1 MRTKP
6 ADMDSSNQIGL
17 SAGSSAGKSQKKN
30 KSRLEETSSVLHRGT
45 LRIRL
50 IIAGPLFVGL
60 LVLLAGVFILRIA
73 EIKMTNAGVPQAN
86 INNIKA
92 ALELTILGFTV
103 IAGFAG
109 FLLSYVIVKPVR
121 QMTETARNI
130 ATGKLTQTDSIPSHV
145 EIDTL
150 QATFNNMVT
159 SLRDFSYERNKYIL
173 ESLAG
178 ALVTLD
184 STGKITTI
192 NTAAESIL
200 GVEIHS
206 VTGKSIFEI
215 LEDVP
220 ENQQVRRMFQNS
232 LQSHVTYSSEEV
244 ILSSST
250 IKKLPIGITISLL
263 KEENQLIGIVAT
275 FKDLSKIKQI
285 HQQLQR
291 SDRLAAIGTLA
302 TGLAHEIRNPL
313 GSMRGL
319 AQLLAEDMKPEDPK
333 LRYAQVIIKEIDRLN
348 HVVQE
353 LLTFSQASSG
363 GMEHNDINIALR
375 DALFIAKQNPKVKPN
390 ITVTEYYDTQIPLV
404 KIEKEKLI
412 QAFLN
417 IIMNGLE
424 VAGEMPGNE
433 SKLDVRTSLSNP
445 RPDYPVPNLGFA
457 LVEISNTGKAIPPE
471 HLDRIFDPFFTTK
484 ESGTGL
490 GLAIVHQII
499 ASHSGLIEV
508 SSEPGKGTVF
518 RIYIPIIKEQEASEL
533 ATV

>member
-6 ADMDSSNQIGL
+6 MNLESSTQIGL
-17 SAGSSAGKSQKKN
+17 SDDSHANESNKKN
-30 KSRLEETSSVLHRGT
+30 QSRLEENTSLFNRGT

-50 IIAGPLFVGL
+50 IIAGPLFVSL
-60 LVLLAGVFILRIA
+60 LVLLTGVFILQIV
-73 EIKMTNAGVPQAN
+73 ELKITNAGVPQAN
-86 INNIKA
+86 INNILST
-92 ALELTILGFTV
+92 LELTILGFTV
-103 IAGFAG
+103 IAAFAG

-121 QMTETARNI
+121 RMTETARNI
-130 ATGKLTQTDSIPSHV
+130 ATGKLTQTDQIPSHV
-145 EIDTL
+145 ELDTL

-159 SLRDFSYERNKYIL
+159 SLREFSYERNTYIL
-173 ESLAG
+173 ESLTS

-184 STGKITTI
+184 STGKIATI

-200 GVEIHS
+200 GVEPDS
-206 VTGKSIFEI
+206 ATGKSIFDI
-215 LEDVP
+215 LEDLP

-232 LQSHVTYSSEEV
+232 LQRHITYSSEEI
-244 ILSSST
+244 ILSSAKF
-250 IKKLPIGITISLL
+250 KKLPIGITISLL
-263 KEENQLIGIVAT
+263 KEEDQLIGIVAA

-353 LLTFSQASSG
+353 LLTFSQASTG
-363 GMEHNDINIALR
+363 GMEYNDINIALR
-375 DALFIAKQNPKVKPN
+375 DALFVAKQNPKMNPN
-390 ITVTEYYDTQIPLV
+390 ITITEYYDTQIPLV

-417 IIMNGLE
+417 IIINGLE
-424 VAGEMPGNE
+424 AAGEMPGDKSN
-433 SKLDVRTSLSNP
+433 LNVRTSLANP
-445 RPDYPVPNLGFA
+445 RSDYPVPNLGFA
-457 LVEISNTGKAIPPE
+457 LVEISNTGKTIPPE
-471 HLDRIFDPFFTTK
+471 HLDHIFDPFFTTK

-508 SSEPGKGTVF
+508 SSEPNKGTVF
-518 RIYIPIIKEQEASEL
+518 QIYIPIIKEQEAFEL
-533 ATV
+533 ATT

>member
-1 MRTKP
+1 MSAKP
-6 ADMDSSNQIGL
+6 ANMDSSGQIGL
-17 SAGSSAGKSQKKN
+17 TAGSQSNSTNGNKKSVAA
-30 KSRLEETSSVLHRGT
+30 EVSSIIHRGT

-50 IIAGPLFVGL
+50 IIAGPLLVSL
-60 LVLLAGVFILRIA
+60 LVLLSGIFILRIA
-73 EIKMTNAGVPQAN
+73 ELKMLADGVPQTN

-92 ALELTILGFTV
+92 TLELTILGFTV
-103 IAGFAG
+103 IAAFAG

-130 ATGKLTQTDSIPSHV
+130 ATGKLTQTSEIPSHV

-150 QATFNNMVT
+150 QSTFNKMVS

-184 STGKITTI
+184 SIGKIRMI
-192 NTAAESIL
+192 NTAAEAIL
-200 GVEIHS
+200 GVAS
-206 VTGKSIFEI
+206 NSATGKSIFDV
-215 LEDVP
+215 LEDSP
-220 ENQQVRRMFQNS
+220 ENQPVRRMFQNS
-232 LQSHVTYSSEEV
+232 LQQHITYSSEEV
-244 ILSSST
+244 VLSSAQT
-250 IKKLPIGITISLL
+250 KRLPIGISISLL
-263 KEENQLIGIVAT
+263 KEENQLIGIVAA

-285 HQQLQR
+285 QQQLQR

-313 GSMRGL
+313 GSIRGL
-319 AQLLAEDMKPEDPK
+319 TQLLSEDMKPEDPK
-333 LRYAQVIIKEIDRLN
+333 LRYAKVIMKEIDRLN

-363 GMEHNDINIALR
+363 GMEYNDINVALR
-375 DALFIAKQNPKVKPN
+375 DTLFVAKQNPKVKPT
-390 ITVTEYYDTQIPLV
+390 ITVTEHYDTQIPMV

-424 VAGEMPGNE
+424 AAGEMPGSE
-433 SKLDVRTSLSNP
+433 GKLEVRTSLSNP

-471 HLDRIFDPFFTTK
+471 HLDHIFDPFFTTK

-508 SSEPGKGTVF
+508 SSEPVKGTVF
-518 RIYIPIIKEQEASEL
+518 RIYIPIIKEQETSEL
-533 ATV
+533 ATA